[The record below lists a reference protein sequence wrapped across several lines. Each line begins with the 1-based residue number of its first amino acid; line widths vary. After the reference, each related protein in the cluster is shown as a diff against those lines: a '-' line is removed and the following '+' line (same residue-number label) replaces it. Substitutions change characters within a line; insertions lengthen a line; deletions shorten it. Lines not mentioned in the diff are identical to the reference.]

1 MGVTKLWTVLK
12 PAKRTIK
19 LQSLKYRR
27 LAIGTL
33 NNTERCIVSLASK
46 NPAGDNSQ
54 YAYTDLFLISF
65 NKSSLIVLF
74 DCTLDASIWLT
85 SFVKAMRDADGNTI
99 HNAHLKGLWG
109 RICKLLIFGMKYGL
123 HSHLLNPN
131 PL

>member
-27 LAIGTL
+27 LAIGTP
-33 NNTERCIVSLASK
+33 NNTEEYFFSAFSK
-46 NPAGDNSQ
+46 NAVVQRSQ
-54 YAYTDLFLISF
+54 YASTDLFLIF
-65 NKSSLIVLF
+65 FINSSLTVLF
-74 DCTLDASIWLT
+74 GHTLDASIWLT

-109 RICKLLIFGMKYGL
+109 RICKLLIFGMKYGIL
-123 HSHLLNPN
+123 
-131 PL
+131 